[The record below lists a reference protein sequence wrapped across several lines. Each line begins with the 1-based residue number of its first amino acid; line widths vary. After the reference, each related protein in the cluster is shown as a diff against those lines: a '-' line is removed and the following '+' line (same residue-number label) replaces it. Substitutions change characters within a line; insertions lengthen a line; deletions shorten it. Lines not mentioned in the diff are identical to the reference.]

1 METLGKHYI
10 AEFYGCNRTFIDDV
24 DRIENILLKA
34 VEISN
39 ATMIK
44 PFFHKFS
51 PQGVTGVILISE
63 SHLSIH
69 TWPERGYAAVDL
81 FSCGDFN
88 YNETFDYIER
98 EIESE
103 KAFVSVIQRGLIHD
117 REQDFSPIKLDEI
130 KY

>member
-10 AEFYGCNRTFIDDV
+10 AEFYGCNRTSIDDI

-51 PQGVTGVILISE
+51 PQGVTGVILIAE

-88 YNETFDYIER
+88 YKETFDHIER

-103 KAFVSVIQRGLIHD
+103 KSFISVIQRGLIHD
-117 REQDFSPIKLDEI
+117 REDDFSPIKLDEI
-130 KY
+130 K